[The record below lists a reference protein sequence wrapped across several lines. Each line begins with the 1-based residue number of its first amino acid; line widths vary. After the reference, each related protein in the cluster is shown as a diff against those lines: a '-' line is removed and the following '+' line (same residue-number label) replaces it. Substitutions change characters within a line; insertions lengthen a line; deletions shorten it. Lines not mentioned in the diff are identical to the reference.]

1 MAYQTLLTLIDRR
14 KSSFAHFYFRGVI
27 VFPLSQQSS
36 FLLPDR
42 LLLPLAFDHAQLQ
55 ADLTVTDDFGWIDHL
70 VAQNYQGIWTVLP
83 LRHRAGATHPVM
95 QIFADPTATVFED
108 TPLLARMPY
117 VRSVLAAFDCP
128 LQCVRL
134 MRLAPG
140 SIIKEHCDHD
150 LAAEWGSA
158 RIHVPITTNDQVE
171 FLVNR
176 VPVVMAP
183 GSAWYLRLADP
194 HSVANRGT
202 SDRIHL
208 VIDCTVNAW
217 LMALLEQAAGQGA

>member
-1 MAYQTLLTLIDRR
+1 MI
-14 KSSFAHFYFRGVI
+14 
-27 VFPLSQQSS
+27 PLSQQSS

-42 LLLPLAFDHAQLQ
+42 LLLPLAIDHAQLQ

-70 VAQNYQGIWTVLP
+70 VTQNYQGSWTVLP

-95 QIFADPTATVFED
+95 QIFADPTATIFED

-117 VRSVLAAFDCP
+117 IRSVLAAFDCP

-194 HSVANRGT
+194 HSVANRGI

-208 VIDCTVNAW
+208 VIDCSVNAW
-217 LMALLEQAAGQGA
+217 LMALLEQAAGQGG